1 MMRGSRNQQG
11 EEDVQTPF
19 LQTSGIQ
26 DPPPFSVQGLRFKWL
41 VWGLVGVL
49 ELTFETG
56 LAMRTTPL
64 IASYKEHLCA
74 KTSRGVDTPIIN
86 CQRDH
91 SIASELAL
99 ILGVFQL
106 LECLPMLLLS
116 GIYGNMADKY
126 GRRPILFLSYLGLV
140 LSSMWTTGVVWLVP
154 RMPLKLVWIGP
165 VFTLIG
171 GGASVS
177 LAILMTSAAA
187 VAPSTQR
194 VSVFSFIHGTA
205 LVAAILGFGL
215 SSATMASL
223 GNYAA
228 QLVGLALMSLA
239 LCLSLLLP
247 TGEAAHP
254 LASDPELDSTSEY
267 TNILVSNRHAVIRS
281 YNDLLQ
287 IRNTIP
293 LLIAGF
299 FATLGQRVQILILLY
314 MPEQFSISFSE
325 ANTFII
331 LDHVSNLLVL
341 FIGLPL
347 ANVLILRWWNF
358 NSRRKD
364 IALALISSALSLAG
378 ALLLSF
384 APNVTAAFFG
394 IIVFGTGIGLSSLL
408 RSIFVGLFPLERAA
422 FATTLISTIK
432 SVGGTFSGPVYSYV
446 FALSLDLDRVLQGL
460 PFIVSAACFVIVAS
474 VLITMAKTPR
484 VRRDIM

>member
-1 MMRGSRNQQG
+1 MRGSRNQQG

-299 FATLGQRVQILILLY
+299 FATLG
-314 MPEQFSISFSE
+314 
-325 ANTFII
+325 
-331 LDHVSNLLVL
+331 
-341 FIGLPL
+341 LPL

-394 IIVFGTGIGLSSLL
+394 NYDNL
-408 RSIFVGLFPLERAA
+408 
-422 FATTLISTIK
+422 TTLN
-432 SVGGTFSGPVYSYV
+432 
-446 FALSLDLDRVLQGL
+446 
-460 PFIVSAACFVIVAS
+460 
-474 VLITMAKTPR
+474 
-484 VRRDIM
+484 DIF

>member
-1 MMRGSRNQQG
+1 
-11 EEDVQTPF
+11 
-19 LQTSGIQ
+19 
-26 DPPPFSVQGLRFKWL
+26 
-41 VWGLVGVL
+41 
-49 ELTFETG
+49 
-56 LAMRTTPL
+56 
-64 IASYKEHLCA
+64 
-74 KTSRGVDTPIIN
+74 
-86 CQRDH
+86 
-91 SIASELAL
+91 
-99 ILGVFQL
+99 
-106 LECLPMLLLS
+106 
-116 GIYGNMADKY
+116 MADKY

-347 ANVLILRWWNF
+347 ANVLILH
-358 NSRRKD
+358 

-432 SVGGTFSGPVYSYV
+432 SVGGTFSGPSSAGFAIYSICGLFRDRRKRADYDGQNATSKKRHNV
-446 FALSLDLDRVLQGL
+446 KCYAVISLLTLENLSL
-460 PFIVSAACFVIVAS
+460 
-474 VLITMAKTPR
+474 
-484 VRRDIM
+484 